1 MNNADFG
8 KTMENM
14 GKLRDIKL
22 VTTEKKKE
30 LLSVRT
36 KHNFDTTKFFSEFF
50 FLLLKYISIIIQIY
64 KYKLVYLG

>member
-14 GKLRDIKL
+14 GKRRDIKL

-36 KHNFDTTKFFSEFF
+36 KHSLIQQNFFLNFF
-50 FLLLKYISIIIQIY
+50 FCYSNI
-64 KYKLVYLG
+64 